1 MHVDNDG
8 QPLLLGASDSKPGIP
23 PREKAQVS
31 ASSYQQ
37 TVLPDPEGRK
47 WILNQWA
54 GRRFNAK
61 WGAGRRW
68 YSVSIMTNGKDA
80 GIVSESQVHE
90 NLERPQGAGDNGISG
105 GPVSI
110 DSQSGDLLDY
120 VLCALGVLAELLW
133 IELVNQ
139 AVPVGMA
146 G

>member
-1 MHVDNDG
+1 
-8 QPLLLGASDSKPGIP
+8 
-23 PREKAQVS
+23 
-31 ASSYQQ
+31 
-37 TVLPDPEGRK
+37 
-47 WILNQWA
+47 
-54 GRRFNAK
+54 
-61 WGAGRRW
+61 
-68 YSVSIMTNGKDA
+68 MTNGKDA

-90 NLERPQGAGDNGISG
+90 NLERPQGAGDNGISR

-120 VLCALGVLAELLW
+120 VLGALGVLAELLW